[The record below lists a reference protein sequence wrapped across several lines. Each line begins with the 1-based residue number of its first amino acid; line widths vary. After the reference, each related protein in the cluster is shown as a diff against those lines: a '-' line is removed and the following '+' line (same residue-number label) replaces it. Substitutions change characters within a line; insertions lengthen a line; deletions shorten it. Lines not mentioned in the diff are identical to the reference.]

1 MRWPDSGLGVYYKN
15 CSFLIKDESITLRN
29 MNTSYYVIDL
39 VKVGAVGVAEAT
51 DFLEESF

>member
-1 MRWPDSGLGVYYKN
+1 MKWPDSGLGVYYKN

-39 VKVGAVGVAEAT
+39 GAVGVAEAT